1 MAESKKKETPQSKK
15 TETRFPVDVILE
27 QPEVFNTSSYI
38 LAGALHGKGDEF
50 SKNEVNSHVRQ
61 FLKQEVK

>member
-1 MAESKKKETPQSKK
+1 MAENKKKETAQTKK
-15 TETRFPVDVILE
+15 TESRFPVDEILN

-38 LAGALHGKGDEF
+38 IAGALHGKGDEF

>member
-1 MAESKKKETPQSKK
+1 MAESKKKESTQSKK
-15 TETRFPVDVILE
+15 TETRFPVDEILS
-27 QPEVFNTSSYI
+27 QAEVFETPRYI